1 MHFRLAVVPE
11 INYLSTLVADAFKH
25 YALYQQ
31 TIGQTFTKKADYQ
44 RFIQQLHAVH
54 CVGGHFRFAAITHR
68 QYLAVFEIWR
78 FKIIAVCLD
87 PSIGPI
93 FTDVR

>member
-1 MHFRLAVVPE
+1 MHFRLSVVPE

-25 YALYQQ
+25 YVLYQQ

-54 CVGGHFRFAAITHR
+54 V
-68 QYLAVFEIWR
+68 AVNVHL
-78 FKIIAVCLD
+78 KKSVCC
-87 PSIGPI
+87 
-93 FTDVR
+93 